1 VRNVRRALVALN
13 AGGYASGMQIL
24 VAFLALALG
33 GTDVYRWVD
42 ANGQTHFSDQPQQ
55 GAERITV
62 LVSPPAQ
69 RSASSASAAA
79 STQGQAAQAPVLDYQ
94 SLTITSPAAEEVLW
108 NIGGQL
114 DVAAALQPVL
124 QPGHVLRF
132 YLDGRMEAAAPGA
145 SRVQFSEVFR
155 GEHSLRAEVAD
166 ATGRNLVSSPT
177 TRFFVR
183 QNAVQNQAPS
193 RPRPPRP

>member
-1 VRNVRRALVALN
+1 
-13 AGGYASGMQIL
+13 MQIL

-42 ANGQTHFSDQPQQ
+42 ANGQAHFSDQPQP
-55 GAERITV
+55 GAERITIF
-62 LVSPPAQ
+62 VSPPAQ
-69 RSASSASAAA
+69 GSASSASAAA

-94 SLTITSPAAEEVLW
+94 SLTITSPGAEEVLW
-108 NIGGQL
+108 NIGGEL
-114 DVAAALQPVL
+114 DVVAALQPAL

-145 SRVQFSEVFR
+145 SRVRFSEVFR
-155 GEHSLRAEVAD
+155 GERSLRVEVAD
-166 ATGRNLVSSPT
+166 ATGRTLVSSPT

-183 QNAVQNQAPS
+183 QTVVQNQV
-193 RPRPPRP
+193 PRPPPRRP